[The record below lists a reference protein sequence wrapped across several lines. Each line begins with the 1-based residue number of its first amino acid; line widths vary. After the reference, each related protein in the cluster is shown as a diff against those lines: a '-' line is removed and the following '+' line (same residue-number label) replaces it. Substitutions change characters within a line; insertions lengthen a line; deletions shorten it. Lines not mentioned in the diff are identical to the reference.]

1 MNAKATQQAPQQ
13 AAPKAQIKTSTG
25 AEVKN
30 QAAPREQNAAPGELD
45 ILEMPVEALAAYWLS
60 IKKLLDTKRD
70 RTLLV
75 TEQENTSERFI
86 RHLLDAA
93 TSGLDAE
100 TVRRVSRAKARV
112 LLDEARR
119 RFEMIRQTLCGIALG
134 ENPRL
139 TYIRLSGLLGGP
151 PTSEKR
157 AFELAYGL
165 MSTAG
170 EKDAD
175 LPVLL
180 RVDHK
185 QKDDRLAVKL
195 LFYAL
200 AARRNGKQALNE
212 YLPHLPAGHF
222 AEGVS
227 LAADGFDAEFISRH
241 LADLRDAALREARRK
256 MDMALEMCLAIRAQL
271 SYDDVFRVARAY
283 MP

>member
-1 MNAKATQQAPQQ
+1 MEPSEQKGQKGPSPAP
-13 AAPKAQIKTSTG
+13 
-25 AEVKN
+25 N
-30 QAAPREQNAAPGELD
+30 ELD

-70 RTLLV
+70 RTLLAA
-75 TEQENTSERFI
+75 ELENTGERFI

-93 TSGLDAE
+93 VSGLDQE
-100 TVRRVSRAKARV
+100 LIRRLARAKAQT
-112 LLDEARR
+112 LLAEARR
-119 RFEMIRQTLCGIALG
+119 RFEMIRQTLAGIAQA

-139 TYIRLSGLLGGP
+139 TFIRLSGIMGGAP
-151 PTSEKR
+151 LTEKR

-165 MSTAG
+165 MSTVG

-180 RVDHK
+180 CADHK

-212 YLPHLPAGHF
+212 YLPHLPAGPF
-222 AEGVS
+222 AEGLS
-227 LAADGFDAEFISRH
+227 LAADGFDAEFVSRH
-241 LADLRDAALREARRK
+241 MLDLRDAALSQARRK
-256 MDMALEMCLAIRAQL
+256 MDMATEMCLAIRAQL
-271 SYDDVFRVARAY
+271 SYDDVFRVARSFMA
-283 MP
+283 